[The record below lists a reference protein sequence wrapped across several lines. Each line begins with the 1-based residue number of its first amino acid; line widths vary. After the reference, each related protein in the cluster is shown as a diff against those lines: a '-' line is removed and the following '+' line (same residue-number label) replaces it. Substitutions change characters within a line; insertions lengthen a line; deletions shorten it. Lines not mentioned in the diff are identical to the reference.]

1 MKAPRRFVDLSIY
14 LENDVLSDPPPLAP
28 KTTYETH
35 AEMKPVLMDLD
46 APAVR
51 ARRVLE
57 RMLAAEQETR

>member
-1 MKAPRRFVDLSIY
+1 MKTPHRLIDLSIY
-14 LENDVLSDPPPLAP
+14 FENDVLSDPPPLAP
-28 KTTYETH
+28 KITHETH
-35 AEMKPVLMDLD
+35 AEMKPVLMDVD

>member
-1 MKAPRRFVDLSIY
+1 MKTPRRFVDLSIY

-28 KTTYETH
+28 KIMYETH
-35 AEMKPVLMDLD
+35 AEMKPVLMDVD

>member
-1 MKAPRRFVDLSIY
+1 MKIPRRFVDLSIY

-28 KTTYETH
+28 KITYETH
-35 AEMKPVLMDLD
+35 AEMKPVLMDVD

-57 RMLAAEQETR
+57 QMLAAEQETQ

>member
-1 MKAPRRFVDLSIY
+1 MKTSRRFVAPSSY

-28 KTTYETH
+28 KITYETH
-35 AEMKPVLMDLD
+35 AEMKPVLMDVD